1 MWKPCPNPSY
11 QGVFEQNENGE
22 VRRVALDLDA
32 IAPLQSFPMYL
43 REKYNYN
50 GEPKHFLFNLKKDY
64 LLQRIDVCDTCDASV
79 LHNMRIYVES
89 AQFTDE
95 EVIDWMMKYAWN
107 LSFAQIAEYFTV
119 KIEEGDLRDKFFSL
133 LRDAETLLSV

>member
-1 MWKPCPNPSY
+1 MWKPYPNY
-11 QGVFEQNENGE
+11 EGIFEQNEQGE
-22 VRRVALDLDA
+22 VRRVALDLEA

-43 REKYNYN
+43 RNKYNYN
-50 GEPKHFLFNLKKDY
+50 GESKHFIFNLKKDY
-64 LLQRIDVCDTCDASV
+64 LLQRIDACDTCDVNV

-95 EVIDWMMKYAWN
+95 EVIDWMMKFAWN

-119 KIEEGDLRDKFFSL
+119 KLEEGDLRDKFYSV
-133 LRDAETLLSV
+133 RSDKETVLS